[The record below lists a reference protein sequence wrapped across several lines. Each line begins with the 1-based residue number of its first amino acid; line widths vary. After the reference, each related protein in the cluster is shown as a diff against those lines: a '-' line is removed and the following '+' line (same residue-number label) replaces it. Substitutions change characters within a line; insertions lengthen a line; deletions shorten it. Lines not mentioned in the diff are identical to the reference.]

1 MRIAFSLA
9 SAPPAVKKTFSK
21 PSGARC
27 RISRAASAR
36 VAFPWAGATVVS
48 LDSCSVMPAMILGCW
63 WPMFVNTSWPEKSR

>member
-1 MRIAFSLA
+1 MAFSLA

-36 VAFPWAGATVVS
+36 VAFACAGATVVS
-48 LDSCSVMPAMILGCW
+48 FDSCSVIPAMIVGCW
-63 WPMFVNTSWPEKSR
+63 WPMFVNTSCEEKSR